1 MLYYDRIDISEGTD
15 HTESNRSK
23 ECMIFRYWFFN
34 HEFKSQDFVWN
45 GFHDLTILCINI
57 SNIAI
62 TTVNN
67 VDYRCIIHNSK
78 SEAINLLENSALED
92 YEYNKKYC
100 LNFQPTEGSFFYF
113 FLLLYIK

>member
-67 VDYRCIIHNSK
+67 VDYRCTIHNSK
-78 SEAINLLENSALED
+78 SEAINLLENSVLED

-100 LNFQPTEGSFFYF
+100 LNFQPTEGSCFYF